1 MPQSHH
7 HFATL
12 ETEIQETTTAF
23 AATHIVTAV
32 LNVNFAVLSVVFI
45 VFERG

>member
-12 ETEIQETTTAF
+12 ETKIQEIKHVH
-23 AATHIVTAV
+23 AATHLANAV
-32 LNVNFAVLSVVFI
+32 LSVNFAVLSVVFI

>member
-1 MPQSHH
+1 MPKSIMKPPPQHR
-7 HFATL
+7 
-12 ETEIQETTTAF
+12 IF
-23 AATHIVTAV
+23 AATHLATAV